1 MSSKAASLPDSVA
14 ESLTS
19 LGLQIEVARTR
30 RRMTKRQLQEAAMI
44 TSQTYGRLI
53 KGEPGIT
60 LGVLGRVL
68 HALNLE
74 ESLLA
79 IADPAADKYGIA
91 LELARAK
98 KSGKETDDDKLDTN
112 F

>member
-1 MSSKAASLPDSVA
+1 MNTRAQALPDAVA
-14 ESLTS
+14 QGLST
-19 LGLQIEVARTR
+19 LGLQLEVARKR
-30 RRMTKRQLQEAAMI
+30 RKLTQSQLHEAAMI
-44 TSQTYGRLI
+44 TAQTYGRLI
-53 KGEPGIT
+53 RGEPGIT

-74 ESLLA
+74 STLLA
-79 IADPAADKYGIA
+79 IADPATDQYGIA

-98 KSGKETDDDKLDTN
+98 KPGKDNDDGKLDTN